1 MTQPSAA
8 PPTTEDPDENGRYP
22 TRDELDYAR
31 RREAG
36 FPSAGVPLNAGKGV
50 VTELQTAFA
59 VEGND
64 TTAYQGVTVERMTYA
79 NDTEQP
85 LAAQEGVELDR
96 EEALIKQPT
105 LVAPVVPTPQVE
117 QTDGGGSSVETIYTA
132 TSGERF
138 SAEIAEPVET
148 EKVPA
153 EEGTGA
159 QPTDDSSQVEKG
171 VSGGSS
177 GQTVSDAEAQK
188 IEVTDSAAAT
198 PSTKA
203 SRTTATPRP
212 TSST

>member
-1 MTQPSAA
+1 MTL
-8 PPTTEDPDENGRYP
+8 PTSQTSIDEADDNGRYP

-31 RREAG
+31 RKEAG

-59 VEGND
+59 VEDND

-79 NDTEQP
+79 NETEQP

-96 EEALIKQPT
+96 EEALIQQPT
-105 LVAPVVPTPQVE
+105 LVAPNVPTPKVE
-117 QTDGGGSSVETIYTA
+117 QTDGGGSSVETLYTA

-138 SAEIAEPVET
+138 SAEIANPPET
-148 EKVPA
+148 EKVD
-153 EEGTGA
+153 A
-159 QPTDDSSQVEKG
+159 QAGQGSVADDSGQVEKG

-177 GQTVSDAEAQK
+177 GQTVSESEAEK
-188 IEVTDSAAAT
+188 IEVVSSAATT

-203 SRTTATPRP
+203 SRPATTTPKP
-212 TSST
+212 SSSS